1 MKIFRIIL
9 ITLGVLF
16 ILINTLASF
25 APITSKDTDTA
36 SLIGWYI
43 GKNLMFVVGF
53 LFLFWAHRIDKERKK
68 REVHE
73 LINSLPE

>member
-9 ITLGVLF
+9 LILGVLF

-25 APITSKDTDTA
+25 APITSKYTDTV

-53 LFLFWAHRIDKERKK
+53 LFLFWAYRIDKKRKK